1 MGGTMQTEITSA
13 QKDKMVDLDT
23 SGEGAEV
30 ELEDKSHGAV
40 KPDTYEEVKTE
51 EKDTLEPKVEVQ
63 EEQQSEEMDQYSDK
77 VKKRIDKLTYKIREA
92 EREREAALQ
101 FAQNVQKELSEAK
114 KKTYDIDKG
123 YMSESEVRN
132 KMAADIARQSLIS
145 AREAGDYVKE
155 EEARAALTKLDLEAE
170 RIRVTKS
177 KKEQEYEDF
186 QKELEKEQQ
195 TNNQQPTQRP
205 QPSDKALAWA
215 EKNTWFRQDAE
226 MTDYAQRIHR
236 GLVAEGFDTESDDY
250 YDELTNRV
258 KNKFPESF
266 SKGEDQ
272 ATRSNKIAQPVA
284 SASRSATSG
293 RKSVRLTP
301 SQVKIANKLGVPLSE
316 YAKYV

>member
-30 ELEDKSHGAV
+30 ELEDKSHGTV
-40 KPDTYEEVKTE
+40 KPEVYEEVKTE
-51 EKDTLEPKVEVQ
+51 EKDPLKPEVQ
-63 EEQQSEEMDQYSDK
+63 EEQSDEMDQYSDK

-101 FAQNVQKELSEAK
+101 FAQNVQKELSDAK

-195 TNNQQPTQRP
+195 TNYQQPAQRP
-205 QPSDKALAWA
+205 QPSNKALAWA

-266 SKGEDQ
+266 TKDEDQ

>member
-1 MGGTMQTEITSA
+1 MQTEINTA
-13 QKDKMVDLDT
+13 KDEKLVDLDT

-30 ELEDKSHGAV
+30 EVEDKSHGSV
-40 KPDTYEEVKTE
+40 SPEKYEEVKTE
-51 EKDTLEPKVEVQ
+51 EKDPLTPVV
-63 EEQQSEEMDQYSDK
+63 EEQTEEMDQYSDK
-77 VKKRIDKLTYKIREA
+77 VKKRIDKLTWKIREA
-92 EREREAALQ
+92 EREKEAAFT

-132 KMAADIARQSLIS
+132 KMAADLAKQNLIT
-145 AREAGDYVKE
+145 AREAGDYSRE
-155 EEARAALTKLDLEAE
+155 EEARQALTKLDLEAE

-177 KKEQEYEDF
+177 KKEREYEEF
-186 QKELEKEQQ
+186 EKQLEQQ
-195 TNNQQPTQRP
+195 ATPQQPEARQ
-205 QPSDKALAWA
+205 QPSNKALAWA
-215 EKNTWFRQDAE
+215 EKNTWFRSDGE

-250 YDELTNRV
+250 YNELTNRV
-258 KNKFPESF
+258 KTKFPESF
-266 SKGEDQ
+266 EGSDQ
-272 ATRSNKIAQPVA
+272 ATRSNKLAQPVA
-284 SASRSATSG
+284 SASRSATTG

>member
-1 MGGTMQTEITSA
+1 MQTELNTA
-13 QKDKMVDLDT
+13 KDEKLVDLDT

-40 KPDTYEEVKTE
+40 APEKYEEVKTE
-51 EKDTLEPKVEVQ
+51 EKDPLNPEVAG
-63 EEQQSEEMDQYSDK
+63 QQSEEMDQYSDK
-77 VKKRIDKLTYKIREA
+77 VKKRIDKLTWKIREA
-92 EREREAALQ
+92 EREKEAALV
-101 FAQNVQKELSEAK
+101 FAQNVQKELQDAK

-132 KMAADIARQSLIS
+132 KMASDLARQNLIA
-145 AREAGDYVKE
+145 AREAGDYSKE
-155 EEARAALTKLDLEAE
+155 EEARQALTKLDLEAE

-177 KKEQEYEDF
+177 KKEQEYEQF
-186 QKELEKEQQ
+186 SKEYENVQQ
-195 TNNQQPTQRP
+195 QIQNEPRP
-205 QPSDKALAWA
+205 QPSQKALAWA
-215 EKNTWFRQDAE
+215 EKNTWFRSDAE

-266 SKGEDQ
+266 EDSDQ
-272 ATRSNKIAQPVA
+272 TIRGNTIAQPVA
-284 SASRSATSG
+284 SATRSATPG
-293 RKSVRLTP
+293 RKSVKLTA
-301 SQVKIANKLGVPLSE
+301 SQVKIAKKLGVPLAE

>member
-1 MGGTMQTEITSA
+1 MQTEITSG
-13 QKDKMVDLDT
+13 QKEKMVDLDT
-23 SGEGAEV
+23 SGEGAEI
-30 ELEDKSHGAV
+30 ELEDKSHGTV
-40 KPDTYEEVKTE
+40 SPEKYEEVKTE
-51 EKDTLEPKVEVQ
+51 EKDPLDPKVEVQ

-92 EREREAALQ
+92 EREREAAFT
-101 FAQNVQKELSEAK
+101 FAQNVQKELSDAK

-132 KMAADIARQSLIS
+132 KMAADLARQTLIQ
-145 AREAGDYVKE
+145 AREAGDYNKE
-155 EEARAALTKLDLEAE
+155 EEARGALTKLDLEAE

-177 KKEQEYEDF
+177 KKEQEYEEF
-186 QKELEKEQQ
+186 QKELEQGQKQA
-195 TNNQQPTQRP
+195 PTQEQRP
-205 QPSDKALAWA
+205 QPSSKALAWA
-215 EKNTWFRQDAE
+215 EKNTWFRSDSD

-236 GLVAEGFDTESDDY
+236 GLVAEGFDTESDEY

-258 KNKFPESF
+258 KTKFPESF
-266 SKGEDQ
+266 QGSDQ
-272 ATRSNKIAQPVA
+272 AIRSNKLAQPVA

>member
-1 MGGTMQTEITSA
+1 MQTELNTA
-13 QKDKMVDLDT
+13 KDEKLVDLDT

-30 ELEDKSHGAV
+30 ELEDKSHGTV
-40 KPDTYEEVKTE
+40 KPDVYEEVKTE
-51 EKDTLEPKVEVQ
+51 EKDPLQPKVEVQ
-63 EEQQSEEMDQYSDK
+63 DEKQSDEMDQYSDK

-92 EREREAALQ
+92 EREKEAALEY
-101 FAQNVQKELSEAK
+101 AQNVQKELNESK
-114 KKTYDIDKG
+114 KKTFDIDKG

-132 KMAADIARQSLIS
+132 KMAADLARQNLIT
-145 AREAGDYVKE
+145 AREAGDYQKE

-177 KKEQEYEDF
+177 KKEREYEDF
-186 QKELEKEQQ
+186 QKQLEQEVQ
-195 TNNQQPTQRP
+195 TQTQSRP
-205 QPSDKALAWA
+205 QPSEKAIAWA
-215 EKNTWFRQDAE
+215 EKNTWFRSDAE

-266 SKGEDQ
+266 EGSDQ
-272 ATRSNKIAQPVA
+272 TIRGNTIAQPVA
-284 SASRSATSG
+284 SATRSATPG
-293 RKSVRLTP
+293 RKSVKLTA
-301 SQVKIANKLGVPLSE
+301 SQVKIAKKLGVPLAE

>member
-1 MGGTMQTEITSA
+1 MQTELNTA
-13 QKDKMVDLDT
+13 KDEKLVDLDT

-40 KPDTYEEVKTE
+40 SPEQYEEIKTE
-51 EKDTLEPKVEVQ
+51 EKDPLNPVVV
-63 EEQQSEEMDQYSDK
+63 EQQGEMDQYSDK
-77 VKKRIDKLTYKIREA
+77 VKKRIDKLTWKVREA
-92 EREREAALQ
+92 EREKEAALV
-101 FAQNVQKELSEAK
+101 FAQNVQKELQETQ

-132 KMAADIARQSLIS
+132 KMASDLARQNLIT
-145 AREAGDYVKE
+145 AREAGDYHKE
-155 EEARAALTKLDLEAE
+155 EEARQALTKLDLEAE

-177 KKEQEYEDF
+177 KKEQEYEQF
-186 QKELEKEQQ
+186 SKELENNAQQ
-195 TNNQQPTQRP
+195 VIQQPRP

-215 EKNTWFRQDAE
+215 EKNTWFRSDAD

-266 SKGEDQ
+266 KDSDQ
-272 ATRSNKIAQPVA
+272 TIRGNTIAQPVA
-284 SASRSATSG
+284 SATRSATPG
-293 RKSVRLTP
+293 RKSVKLTA
-301 SQVKIANKLGVPLSE
+301 SQVKIAKKLGVPLSE

>member
-1 MGGTMQTEITSA
+1 MQTELKTA
-13 QKDKMVDLDT
+13 KDEKLVDLDT

-40 KPDTYEEVKTE
+40 KPDKYEEVKTE
-51 EKDTLEPKVEVQ
+51 EKEPLAPKVEVAD
-63 EEQQSEEMDQYSDK
+63 EQQSEEMDQYSDK
-77 VKKRIDKLTYKIREA
+77 VKKRIDKLTFKIREA
-92 EREREAALQ
+92 EREREAALV
-101 FAQNVQKELSEAK
+101 FAQNVQKELTDAK
-114 KKTYDIDKG
+114 SKAYDIDKG

-132 KMAADIARQSLIS
+132 KMAADLARQTLIA
-145 AREAGDYVKE
+145 AREAGDYSKE
-155 EEARAALTKLDLEAE
+155 EEARQALTKLDLESE
-170 RIRVTKS
+170 RIRVTKQ
-177 KKEQEYEDF
+177 KKEQEYENF
-186 QKELEKEQQ
+186 QKEMENKQQ
-195 TNNQQPTQRP
+195 VNPQPSAPRP
-205 QPSDKALAWA
+205 QPSEKALAWA
-215 EKNTWFRQDAE
+215 EKNTWFRSDAE

-250 YDELTNRV
+250 YNELTVRV

-266 SKGEDQ
+266 EDSDQ
-272 ATRSNKIAQPVA
+272 ATRSAKIAQPVA

>member
-1 MGGTMQTEITSA
+1 MQTEITSA

-23 SGEGAEV
+23 SGDGQIVEV
-30 ELEDKSHGAV
+30 EDKSHGTV
-40 KPDTYEEVKTE
+40 KPEEYESVKTE
-51 EKDTLEPKVEVQ
+51 EKSPLEAQPENQ
-63 EEQQSEEMDQYSDK
+63 EQSEEMDDYSDK
-77 VKKRIDKLTYKIREA
+77 VKKRIDKMTWKLREA

-101 FAQNVQKELSEAK
+101 FAQNVQKEFLETK
-114 KKTYDIDKG
+114 KKSYDIDKG

-132 KMAADIARQSLIS
+132 KMASDLARQNLIA
-145 AREAGDYVKE
+145 ARESGDYQKE
-155 EEARAALTKLDLEAE
+155 EEARQALTKLDLEAE

-177 KKEQEYEDF
+177 KKEREYEDF
-186 QKELEKEQQ
+186 QKQLEQEQQ
-195 TNNQQPTQRP
+195 VYAQQPQARP
-205 QPSDKALAWA
+205 QPSSKALAWA
-215 EKNTWFRQDAE
+215 EKNPWFRQDEE

-266 SKGEDQ
+266 SRGSDQ
-272 ATRSNKIAQPVA
+272 ATGGNKIVQNVA

>member
-1 MGGTMQTEITSA
+1 MQTEITSG
-13 QKDKMVDLDT
+13 QKEKMVDLDT
-23 SGEGAEV
+23 SGDGQVV
-30 ELEDKSHGAV
+30 ELEDKSHGSVA
-40 KPDTYEEVKTE
+40 PEQYEEVKTE
-51 EKDTLEPKVEVQ
+51 EKDPLKPAVE
-63 EEQQSEEMDQYSDK
+63 EQSEEMDEYSDK
-77 VKKRIDKLTYKIREA
+77 VKKRIDKMTWKLREA

-101 FAQNVQKELSEAK
+101 FAQNVQKEYLETK

-132 KMAADIARQSLIS
+132 KMAADLARQNLIA
-145 AREAGDYVKE
+145 AREAGDYQKE
-155 EEARAALTKLDLEAE
+155 EEARQALTKLDLEAE

-177 KKEQEYEDF
+177 KKEREYEDF
-186 QKELEKEQQ
+186 QKQLEQEQQ
-195 TNNQQPTQRP
+195 AYAQQPQARP
-205 QPSDKALAWA
+205 QPSSKALAWA
-215 EKNTWFRQDAE
+215 EKNPWFRQDEE

-266 SKGEDQ
+266 SRGSDQ
-272 ATRSNKIAQPVA
+272 TTGGNKIVQPVA

>member
-1 MGGTMQTEITSA
+1 MQTEITSG
-13 QKDKMVDLDT
+13 QKEKMVDLDT
-23 SGEGAEV
+23 SGEGQVV
-30 ELEDKSHGAV
+30 ELEDKSHGSVA
-40 KPDTYEEVKTE
+40 PEQYEEIKTE
-51 EKDTLEPKVEVQ
+51 EKDPLKPAVE
-63 EEQQSEEMDQYSDK
+63 EQSEEMDEYSDK
-77 VKKRIDKLTYKIREA
+77 VKKRIDKMTWKLREA

-101 FAQNVQKELSEAK
+101 FAQNVQKEYLETK

-132 KMAADIARQSLIS
+132 KMASDLARQNLIA
-145 AREAGDYVKE
+145 AREAGDYQKE
-155 EEARAALTKLDLEAE
+155 EEARQALTKLDLEAE
-170 RIRVTKS
+170 RIRVTKT
-177 KKEQEYEDF
+177 KKEREYEEF
-186 QKELEKEQQ
+186 QKQLDQEQQ
-195 TNNQQPTQRP
+195 AYAQQPQQVRP
-205 QPSDKALAWA
+205 QPSSKALAWA
-215 EKNTWFRQDAE
+215 EKNPWFRQDEE

-236 GLVAEGFDTESDDY
+236 GLVAEGFDTESDEY

-266 SKGEDQ
+266 SRGSDQ
-272 ATRSNKIAQPVA
+272 TTGGNKIVQPVA

>member
-1 MGGTMQTEITSA
+1 MQTELNTA
-13 QKDKMVDLDT
+13 KDEKLVDLDT

-40 KPDTYEEVKTE
+40 SPEQYEEIKTE
-51 EKDTLEPKVEVQ
+51 EKDPLNPVV
-63 EEQQSEEMDQYSDK
+63 EQQGEMDQYSDK
-77 VKKRIDKLTYKIREA
+77 VKKRIDKLTWKVREA
-92 EREREAALQ
+92 EREKEAALV
-101 FAQNVQKELSEAK
+101 FAQNVQKELQETQ

-132 KMAADIARQSLIS
+132 KMASDLARQNLIT
-145 AREAGDYVKE
+145 AREAGDYHKE
-155 EEARAALTKLDLEAE
+155 EEARQALTKLDLEAE

-177 KKEQEYEDF
+177 KKEQEYEQF
-186 QKELEKEQQ
+186 SKELENNAQQ
-195 TNNQQPTQRP
+195 VIQQPRP

-215 EKNTWFRQDAE
+215 EKNTWFRSDAD

-266 SKGEDQ
+266 KDSDQ
-272 ATRSNKIAQPVA
+272 TIRGNTIAQPVA
-284 SASRSATSG
+284 SAGA
-293 RKSVRLTP
+293 
-301 SQVKIANKLGVPLSE
+301 QVC
-316 YAKYV
+316 

>member
-1 MGGTMQTEITSA
+1 MQTEITSA
-13 QKDKMVDLDT
+13 QKDKMVDLDV
-23 SGEGAEV
+23 SGEGAEI
-30 ELEDKSHGAV
+30 ELEDKSHGSV
-40 KPDTYEEVKTE
+40 KPETFENVKTE
-51 EKDTLEPKVEVQ
+51 EKDPLQPKVEVQ

-77 VKKRIDKLTYKIREA
+77 VKKRIDKMTWKLREA
-92 EREREAALQ
+92 EREKEAALQ
-101 FAQNVQKELSEAK
+101 YAQNVQKELSDAK

-132 KMAADIARQSLIS
+132 KMAADLARQNLIA
-145 AREAGDYVKE
+145 AREAGDYQRE
-155 EEARAALTKLDLEAE
+155 EEARQALTKLDLEAE
-170 RIRVTKS
+170 RIRVTKT
-177 KKEQEYEDF
+177 KKEREYEEF
-186 QKELEKEQQ
+186 QKQLEQEQQ
-195 TNNQQPTQRP
+195 VYAQQPQPRP
-205 QPSDKALAWA
+205 QPSSKALAWA
-215 EKNTWFRQDAE
+215 EKNPWFRQDEE

-266 SKGEDQ
+266 SRGSDQ
-272 ATRSNKIAQPVA
+272 ATGGNKIVQNVA

>member
-1 MGGTMQTEITSA
+1 MQTELNPA
-13 QKDKMVDLDT
+13 KDEKLVDLDT

-40 KPDTYEEVKTE
+40 SPEQYEEIKTE
-51 EKDTLEPKVEVQ
+51 EKDPLNPVV
-63 EEQQSEEMDQYSDK
+63 EQQGEMDQYSDK
-77 VKKRIDKLTYKIREA
+77 VKKRIDKLTWKVREA
-92 EREREAALQ
+92 EREKEAALV
-101 FAQNVQKELSEAK
+101 FAQNVQKELQETQ

-132 KMAADIARQSLIS
+132 KMASDLARQNLIT
-145 AREAGDYVKE
+145 AREAGDYHKE
-155 EEARAALTKLDLEAE
+155 EEARQALTKLDLEAE

-177 KKEQEYEDF
+177 KKEQEYEQFSKEYENVQQQF
-186 QKELEKEQQ
+186 QNE
-195 TNNQQPTQRP
+195 PRP
-205 QPSDKALAWA
+205 QPSQKALAWA
-215 EKNTWFRQDAE
+215 EKNTWFRSDAE

-266 SKGEDQ
+266 KDSDQ
-272 ATRSNKIAQPVA
+272 TIRGNTIAQPVA
-284 SASRSATSG
+284 SATRSATPG
-293 RKSVRLTP
+293 RKSVKLTA
-301 SQVKIANKLGVPLSE
+301 SQVKIAKKLGVPLSE

>member
-1 MGGTMQTEITSA
+1 MQTELNTA
-13 QKDKMVDLDT
+13 KDEKLVDLDT

-40 KPDTYEEVKTE
+40 SPEQYEEVKTE
-51 EKDTLEPKVEVQ
+51 EKDPLNPVVA
-63 EEQQSEEMDQYSDK
+63 EQQGEMDQYSDK
-77 VKKRIDKLTYKIREA
+77 VKKRIDKLTWKVREA
-92 EREREAALQ
+92 EREKEAALI
-101 FAQNVQKELSEAK
+101 FAQNVQKELQDTQ

-132 KMAADIARQSLIS
+132 KMASDLARQNLIT
-145 AREAGDYVKE
+145 AREAGDYHKE
-155 EEARAALTKLDLEAE
+155 EEARQALTKLDLEAE

-177 KKEQEYEDF
+177 KKEQEYEQF
-186 QKELEKEQQ
+186 SKELENNSQQ
-195 TNNQQPTQRP
+195 VVQQPRP

-215 EKNTWFRQDAE
+215 EKNTWFRSDAD
-226 MTDYAQRIHR
+226 MTDFAQRIHR

-266 SKGEDQ
+266 KDSDQ
-272 ATRSNKIAQPVA
+272 TIRGNTIAQPVA
-284 SASRSATSG
+284 SATRSATPG
-293 RKSVRLTP
+293 RKSVKLTA
-301 SQVKIANKLGVPLSE
+301 SQVKIAKKLGVPLSE

>member
-1 MGGTMQTEITSA
+1 MQTEINTA
-13 QKDKMVDLDT
+13 KDEKLVDLDT

-40 KPDTYEEVKTE
+40 SPEQYEEVKTE
-51 EKDTLEPKVEVQ
+51 EKDPLNPVV
-63 EEQQSEEMDQYSDK
+63 EQQGEMDQYSDK
-77 VKKRIDKLTYKIREA
+77 VKKRIDKLTWKVREA
-92 EREREAALQ
+92 EREKEAALV
-101 FAQNVQKELSEAK
+101 FAQNVQKELQDTQ

-132 KMAADIARQSLIS
+132 KMASDLARQNLIT
-145 AREAGDYVKE
+145 AREAGDYHKE
-155 EEARAALTKLDLEAE
+155 EEARQALTKLDLEAE

-177 KKEQEYEDF
+177 KKEQEYEQF
-186 QKELEKEQQ
+186 SKELENNAQQ
-195 TNNQQPTQRP
+195 VVQQPRP

-215 EKNTWFRQDAE
+215 EKNTWFRSDAD
-226 MTDYAQRIHR
+226 MTDFAQRIHR

-266 SKGEDQ
+266 KDSDQ
-272 ATRSNKIAQPVA
+272 TIRGNTIAQPVA
-284 SASRSATSG
+284 SATRSATPG
-293 RKSVRLTP
+293 RKSVKLTA
-301 SQVKIANKLGVPLSE
+301 SQVKIAKKLGVPLSE

>member
-1 MGGTMQTEITSA
+1 MQTELNTA
-13 QKDKMVDLDT
+13 KDEKLVDLDT

-40 KPDTYEEVKTE
+40 APEKYEEVKTD
-51 EKDTLEPKVEVQ
+51 EKDPLNPAVEQ
-63 EEQQSEEMDQYSDK
+63 EQQVEEMDQYSDK
-77 VKKRIDKLTYKIREA
+77 VKKRIDKLTFKVREA
-92 EREREAALQ
+92 EREREAALT
-101 FAQNVQKELSEAK
+101 FAQNVQKELAEAK
-114 KKTYDIDKG
+114 TKAYDIDKG

-132 KMAADIARQSLIS
+132 KMAADLARQALIA
-145 AREAGDYVKE
+145 ARESGDYSKE

-177 KKEQEYEDF
+177 KKEQEYENF

-195 TNNQQPTQRP
+195 SYSQPTTERP
-205 QPSDKALAWA
+205 QPSQKALAWA
-215 EKNTWFRQDAE
+215 EKNTWFRSDAE

-250 YDELTNRV
+250 YNELTLRV

-266 SKGEDQ
+266 EGSDQ
-272 ATRSNKIAQPVA
+272 TTRSNTIAQPVA
-284 SASRSATSG
+284 SATRSATAG
-293 RKSVRLTP
+293 RKSVKLTA
-301 SQVKIANKLGVPLSE
+301 SQVKIAKKLGVPLAE